1 MKIKHILLA
10 LILASSFA
18 GCQLSEFEDNYADPS
33 KLSSSSVERQF
44 TGFLMANRGYVLP
57 DYTNYFVNL
66 RITLNRF
73 NQATGW
79 VNGENQYVPGS
90 AAVDGRWNNY
100 YGFLAQYREME
111 KIYNG
116 LDAASKADN
125 RIFMI
130 AGATYL
136 YDHTQKIVDLHGDIP
151 WSRAG
156 MLSTN
161 GGDYTVSYPEYDNAA
176 DIYTKMLD
184 DLAGFADELRTLQ
197 VNPGILASFRT
208 QDLINRGNVD
218 QWLKYI
224 NSLRIRML
232 TRVSGV
238 PSFTSRARTEIA
250 AILANPSNYPIVA
263 SNNDNVMMRI
273 HVLGT
278 LMGVNGFRSGLE
290 DWNGNVAGKFIVD
303 HMRDN
308 ADPRLTYLFEPGDN
322 SEPGVFVGLDPLLN
336 PSAQTELVGS
346 GTLTI
351 YNRSTLSRNQ
361 YFPGMLMNS
370 TQVHLMIAE
379 HYLKAGNDSQAKTHY
394 ETAIRESVGYYQ
406 YLRSITN
413 DNTAPPTAVITAAD
427 VDNYIANPVVSWDQA
442 TSNTQKL
449 RLIAKEKWLHFNVIQ
464 ANENWAEFRRV
475 DVLNLP
481 FWVDDSNQQNVPPNR
496 WLYPGSE
503 QTFNPENY
511 ARVQPTDNL
520 RAKLFWDVD

>member
-1 MKIKHILLA
+1 MKIKQILLA
-10 LILASSFA
+10 ILLTSLFV
-18 GCQLSEFEDNYADPS
+18 GCQLSEFEDNYTDPS
-33 KLSSSSVERQF
+33 KLSSSSIERQF
-44 TGFLMANRGYVLP
+44 TGFLMANREYVLP
-57 DYTNYFVNL
+57 DYWNYFVNL
-66 RITLNRF
+66 RITSNRF
-73 NQATGW
+73 TQATGW

-90 AAVDGRWNNY
+90 AAIDSRWNNY

-116 LDAASKADN
+116 LETRSQADN

-130 AGATYL
+130 VGTVYL

-151 WSRAG
+151 WSKAG

-161 GGDYTVSYPEYDNAA
+161 GGDYAISYPEYDNAA

-208 QDLINRGNVD
+208 QDLVNRGDVD
-218 QWLKYI
+218 KWLKYI

-232 TRVSGV
+232 TRVSG
-238 PSFTSRARTEIA
+238 TSGFSARANSEIT
-250 AILANPSNYPIVA
+250 AILSNPTNYPIVA
-263 SNNDNVMMRI
+263 FNADNVMMPI
-273 HVLGT
+273 HTIGT
-278 LMGVNGFRSGLE
+278 LRAPNGFRNGLE

-308 ADPRLTYLFEPGDN
+308 KDPRLSYLFEPGDEA
-322 SEPGVFVGLDPLLN
+322 EPGLYMGLDPLLN

-361 YFPGMLMNS
+361 YFPGVLMNAS
-370 TQVHLMIAE
+370 QVHLMIAE
-379 HYLKAGNDSQAKTHY
+379 HYLKAGNDNQAKMHY
-394 ETAIRESVGYYQ
+394 ETAIWESVGYYQ
-406 YLRSITN
+406 YLRSISN
-413 DNTAPPTAVITAAD
+413 DNTAPAPNVVTDAD
-427 VDNYIANPVVSWDQA
+427 VENYISNPVVSWDQA
-442 TSNTQKL
+442 ASNTEKL
-449 RLIAKEKWLHFNVIQ
+449 RLIAKERWLHFNVIQ

-475 DVLNLP
+475 NVLNLP
-481 FWVDDSNQQNVPPNR
+481 FWLDNSNPQDVPPNR

-511 ARVQPTDNL
+511 AKVQPNDNL
-520 RAKLFWDVD
+520 RAKLFWDVN

>member
-1 MKIKHILLA
+1 MKIKYIILA
-10 LILASSFA
+10 LLLSSTFA

-44 TGFLMANRGYVLP
+44 TGFMLANRGYVLP
-57 DYTNYFVNL
+57 DYWNYFVNL

-79 VNGENQYVPGS
+79 VNDENQYVPGS
-90 AAVDGRWNNY
+90 AAIDSRWDNY
-100 YGFLAQYREME
+100 YTFLAQYREME
-111 KIYNG
+111 KIYEG
-116 LDAASKADN
+116 LNAASKADN

-130 AGATYL
+130 TGATYL
-136 YDHTQKIVDLHGDIP
+136 YDHTQRIVDLHGDIP
-151 WSRAG
+151 WSKAG

-161 GGDYTVSYPEYDNAA
+161 GGDYTQSYPEYDSAS

-197 VNPGILASFRT
+197 VNPGILAAFRT
-208 QDLINRGNVD
+208 QDLVNRGDVD
-218 QWLKYI
+218 LWLKYI
-224 NSLRIRML
+224 NSLRLRML

-238 PSFTSRARTEIA
+238 SSFSSRARTEIA

-263 SNNDNVMMRI
+263 ENDDNIMMKI
-273 HVLGT
+273 HT
-278 LMGVNGFRSGLE
+278 LNTLRAPNGFRSGLE

-322 SEPGVFVGLDPLLN
+322 QEDGTYFGLDPLLN
-336 PSAQTELVGS
+336 PSAQTELVGTN
-346 GTLTI
+346 TLTL

-361 YFPGMLMNS
+361 FFPGVLMNA

-379 HYLKAGNDSQAKTHY
+379 YFLKEGNDGQAKAHY
-394 ETAIRESVGYYQ
+394 ETAIRESVDYYV

-413 DNTAPPTAVITAAD
+413 DNTAPAAAVVTTAD

-442 TSNTQKL
+442 ASSNEKL
-449 RLIAKEKWLHFNVIQ
+449 RLIARERWLHFNVVQ
-464 ANENWAEFRRV
+464 ANENWAELRRV

-481 FWVDDSNQQNVPPNR
+481 FWVDDSNQQDVPPNR
-496 WLYPGSE
+496 WVYPGSE
-503 QTFNPENY
+503 QTYNTENY
-511 ARVQPTDNL
+511 ARVLPNDNL